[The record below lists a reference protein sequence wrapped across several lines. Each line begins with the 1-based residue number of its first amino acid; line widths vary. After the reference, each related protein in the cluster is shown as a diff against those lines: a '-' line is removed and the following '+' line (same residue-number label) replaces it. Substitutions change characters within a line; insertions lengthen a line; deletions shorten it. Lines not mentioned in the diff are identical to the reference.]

1 MLKKYQQQSLAIEL
15 LNRHAKVK
23 IVHQATGIPIKLRY
37 QVSKRTIYRWM
48 KLENNP
54 FPQPKINQ
62 AGTTCLWDPDEIE
75 AWGSRASKT
84 A

>member
-1 MLKKYQQQSLAIEL
+1 MIGKQFLTISDLT
-15 LNRHAKVK
+15 H
-23 IVHQATGIPIKLRY
+23 RY

-62 AGTTCLWDPDEIE
+62 AGTTCLWDPNEIE
-75 AWGSRASKT
+75 AWESRASKT